1 MNPDL
6 SEKAINKLEFL
17 CGLGCTQ
24 VNQILKKASNGNQ
37 LEELS
42 GFSHTEAQLIVD
54 ELGKIMSIYDTSD
67 TDNCAGNSEF
77 K

>member
-24 VNQILKKASNGNQ
+24 VNQLLEKASNGIQ
-37 LEELS
+37 IEELS
-42 GFSHTEAQLIVD
+42 DFNHSEAQLIVD

-67 TDNCAGNSEF
+67 TDNCAGNSELN
-77 K
+77 